1 MLNLP
6 SLNGINKENMNRF
19 LLALGLCAAL
29 CAAFLS
35 CGGKDG
41 KESVAA
47 LCAGK
52 FAYSFFNFRYVDAL
66 ACCTDDSRRVLEFCA
81 SNMTAKMID
90 SLRNIT
96 DTPTVSVVET
106 TMLNDSEAECVVDVE
121 NGIYADT
128 IGGWPVPGQDRR
140 SYRFSLVKE
149 GEDWKVRMADLP
161 RSGK

>member
-1 MLNLP
+1 MK
-6 SLNGINKENMNRF
+6 SF
-19 LLALGLCAAL
+19 LLALGLCAAI

-35 CGGKDG
+35 CGEKDD
-41 KESVAA
+41 KENAAA

-52 FAYSFFNFRYVDAL
+52 FARNFFNFRYVDAL
-66 ACCTDDSRRVLEFCA
+66 ACCTDGSRRVLEFCA
-81 SNMTAKMID
+81 SNMSARMVD

-106 TMLNDSEAECVVDVE
+106 VVLNDSEAECVVDVE

-128 IGGWPVPGQDRR
+128 IGGLPVPRQGRR

-149 GEDWKVRMADLP
+149 GGGWKIRMADLP

>member
-1 MLNLP
+1 M
-6 SLNGINKENMNRF
+6 
-19 LLALGLCAAL
+19 

-35 CGGKDG
+35 CGGKDD
-41 KESVAA
+41 KENAAA

-52 FAYSFFNFRYVDAL
+52 FAYNFFNFRYVDAL
-66 ACCTDDSRRVLEFCA
+66 ASCTDDSRRVLEFCA
-81 SNMTAKMID
+81 SNMSAKMVD

-106 TMLNDSEAECVVDVE
+106 VVQNDSEAECVVNVE

-128 IGGWPVPGQDRR
+128 IGGWPVPRQDKR
-140 SYRFSLVKE
+140 SYRFSLVKQG
-149 GEDWKVRMADLP
+149 GEWKIRMADLP